1 MTPAVESVVDPMAG
15 ELTIGCAD
23 SIASAHLPP
32 GSFECFL
39 SRIFARRRKIDL
51 AELID
56 EPARGDNFPADESL

>member
-1 MTPAVESVVDPMAG
+1 MAG
-15 ELTIGCAD
+15 ELTIGCAARLR
-23 SIASAHLPP
+23 ASSP

-39 SRIFARRRKIDL
+39 SGIFARRRKIDL

>member
-1 MTPAVESVVDPMAG
+1 MTPAAESVVDPMAG
-15 ELTIGCAD
+15 ELTIGCAARLR
-23 SIASAHLPP
+23 ASSP

-39 SRIFARRRKIDL
+39 SGIFARRRKIDL